1 MKFHIISE
9 ILKYIDCFG
18 TTFSFYSEKNR
29 KLYTKLGGILTI
41 FSIILG
47 LLLLILINKDDFFQK
62 NPNTTTSTSKE
73 IYKNIKFGQEKIW
86 IPWRVKDF
94 GGKTINH
101 YNLFYPIIYY
111 YKGIRNYS
119 TKKMDI
125 YHEILN
131 YKLCNETSMK
141 NNSDKY
147 IINMNLDEL
156 YCIDMED
163 LEVGGGWDSNF
174 LNLITFDL
182 YNCKNGID
190 YDENNDNC
198 TTYDKIKETAGDN
211 NNFQFE
217 MYYPK
222 INYQPNN
229 KTNPIFVKYTN
240 YFYHLSRY
248 SNKIDRLYLQQ
259 YVLKDDQGKI
269 YNDTKIYSYWGIE
282 SIKGDSYATGDQRDL
297 MNEGST
303 SRFYSFNIY
312 LKNEIVIYN
321 RSYKKFFLIIADGL
335 PIVNIVFVI
344 FRIFAKILKISS
356 RNKKLT
362 ELLFENLK
370 ERKTTLLNIKK
381 KRMSMLND
389 NYALKKNS
397 NNLFINAFNNISSNN
412 ENANDCSNINIK
424 LTHHYGPGKKLSLN
438 IEKENFPKGKDLK
451 SKINPIHIRNNS
463 NNKISNKFLNL
474 NYNRK
479 NTEIKNLNSNIKNF
493 EILSSNKSNN
503 IFNNLPFEDLDSKIE
518 ENEQKNNGNIS
529 HKSMSKNQYVKKSLF
544 PYKYYICSIFIKN
557 FSNSRSHLFFTKKFI
572 SVYNFICQLFDV
584 SSYLILQREFQIM
597 KSTLTNE
604 KYRKMIECSQKINVN
619 EPSFNTKIKECL
631 SAKNLAILGKVNQVS
646 KKK

>member
-1 MKFHIISE
+1 MKSHIISE
-9 ILKYIDCFG
+9 ILKYVDCFG

-29 KLYTKLGGILTI
+29 KLYTKFGGILTI

-47 LLLLILINKDDFFQK
+47 ILLLIFINIDDFCQK

-73 IYKNIKFGQEKIW
+73 DYKNIKFGQEKIW
-86 IPWRVKDF
+86 IPWRIRDF

-101 YNLFYPIIYY
+101 NNLLYPIIFY

-125 YHEILN
+125 YSEILN
-131 YKLCNETSMK
+131 YKLCSETSMK
-141 NNSDKY
+141 DNSDKF
-147 IINMNLDEL
+147 IISMSLDQL

-163 LEVGGGWDSNF
+163 LDVGGSWDSNF

-182 YNCKNGID
+182 YNCKNGIN
-190 YDENNDNC
+190 YDENNNNC
-198 TTYDKIKETAGDN
+198 TTYDKIKEIAGDN

-217 MYYPK
+217 MYYP
-222 INYQPNN
+222 IIHYQPNN
-229 KTNPIFVKYTN
+229 KTNPIYVKYTN

-259 YVLKDDQGKI
+259 HVLKDDQGKI
-269 YNDTKIYSYWGIE
+269 YNDTKIISNWGVE
-282 SIKGDSYATGDQRDL
+282 SIRGDSYATGAQKDL

-312 LKNEIVIYN
+312 LRNEIVIYN

-344 FRIFAKILKISS
+344 FRIFAKVLKISS

-370 ERKTTLLNIKK
+370 EKKATLMNIKK
-381 KRMSMLND
+381 KRMSMLN
-389 NYALKKNS
+389 NNFALRKKS

-438 IEKENFPKGKDLK
+438 IERGSFPKGKELK
-451 SKINPIHIRNNS
+451 SKINPQIANNS
-463 NNKISNKFLNL
+463 NKKISNKFLNL
-474 NYNRK
+474 NYNK
-479 NTEIKNLNSNIKNF
+479 KSTDIKNVNSNIKNF
-493 EILSSNKSNN
+493 EFLGSNKSNN
-503 IFNNLPFEDLDSKIE
+503 IFNNLPLEDLDSKIG
-518 ENEQKNNGNIS
+518 ENEKIIGDNKQK
-529 HKSMSKNQYVKKSLF
+529 KKYRQKSL
-544 PYKYYICSIFIKN
+544 C
-557 FSNSRSHLFFTKKFI
+557 
-572 SVYNFICQLFDV
+572 
-584 SSYLILQREFQIM
+584 
-597 KSTLTNE
+597 
-604 KYRKMIECSQKINVN
+604 
-619 EPSFNTKIKECL
+619 
-631 SAKNLAILGKVNQVS
+631 
-646 KKK
+646 

>member
-1 MKFHIISE
+1 M
-9 ILKYIDCFG
+9 
-18 TTFSFYSEKNR
+18 
-29 KLYTKLGGILTI
+29 YTKFGGILTI

-47 LLLLILINKDDFFQK
+47 ILLLIFINIDDFCQK

-73 IYKNIKFGQEKIW
+73 DYKNIKFGQEKIW
-86 IPWRVKDF
+86 IPWRIRDF

-101 YNLFYPIIYY
+101 NNLLYPIIFY

-125 YHEILN
+125 YSEILN
-131 YKLCNETSMK
+131 YKLCSETSMK
-141 NNSDKY
+141 DNSDKF
-147 IINMNLDEL
+147 IISMSLDQL

-163 LEVGGGWDSNF
+163 LDVGGSWDSNF

-182 YNCKNGID
+182 YNCKNGIN
-190 YDENNDNC
+190 YDENNNNC
-198 TTYDKIKETAGDN
+198 TTYDKIKEIAGDN

-217 MYYPK
+217 MYYP
-222 INYQPNN
+222 IIHYQPNN
-229 KTNPIFVKYTN
+229 KTNPIYVKYTN

-259 YVLKDDQGKI
+259 HVLKDDQGKI
-269 YNDTKIYSYWGIE
+269 YNDTKIISNWGVE
-282 SIKGDSYATGDQRDL
+282 SIRGDSYATGAQKDL

-312 LKNEIVIYN
+312 LRNEIVIYN

-344 FRIFAKILKISS
+344 FRIFAKVLKISS

-370 ERKTTLLNIKK
+370 EKKATLMNIKK
-381 KRMSMLND
+381 KRMSMLN
-389 NYALKKNS
+389 NNFALRKKS

-438 IEKENFPKGKDLK
+438 IERGSFPKGKELK
-451 SKINPIHIRNNS
+451 SKINPQIANNS
-463 NNKISNKFLNL
+463 NKKISNKFLNL
-474 NYNRK
+474 NYNK
-479 NTEIKNLNSNIKNF
+479 KSTDIKNVNSNIKNF
-493 EILSSNKSNN
+493 EFLGSNKSNN
-503 IFNNLPFEDLDSKIE
+503 IFNNLPLEDLDSKIG
-518 ENEQKNNGNIS
+518 ENEQIIGDNKQKKNIG
-529 HKSMSKNQYVKKSLF
+529 KNHYVNKSLF
-544 PYKYYICSIFIKN
+544 PYKYYLCSIFIKN

-572 SVYNFICQLFDV
+572 VVYNFICQLFDV

-597 KSTLTNE
+597 KSTLTTE
-604 KYRKMIECSQKINVN
+604 KYRNIIESSQKINVN
-619 EPSFNTKIKECL
+619 EPSFNTNMKECL
-631 SAKNLAILGKVNQVS
+631 SAKNLAILGKVNQES